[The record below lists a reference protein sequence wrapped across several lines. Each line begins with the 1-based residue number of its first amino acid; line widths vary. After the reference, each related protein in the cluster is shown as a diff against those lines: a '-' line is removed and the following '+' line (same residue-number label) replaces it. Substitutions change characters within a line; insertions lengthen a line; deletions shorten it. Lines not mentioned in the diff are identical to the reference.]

1 MFCEVTVRNIHELSL
16 EELSEIVT
24 EIQGIAFRDRDHN
37 REFWNPEKSLGA
49 DFIGDVC
56 DLLAQYGLRPETEQ
70 NALE

>member
-1 MFCEVTVRNIHELSL
+1 MKNIHELNL
-16 EELSEIVT
+16 KELTEIVT
-24 EIQGIAFRDRDHN
+24 EIQGMAFLDVDRA